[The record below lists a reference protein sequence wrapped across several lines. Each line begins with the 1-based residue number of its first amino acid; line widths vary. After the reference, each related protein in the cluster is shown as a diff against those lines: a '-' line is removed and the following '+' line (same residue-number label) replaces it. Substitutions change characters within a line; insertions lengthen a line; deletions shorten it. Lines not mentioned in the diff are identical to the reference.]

1 MNNVKTKMS
10 SKAKSGPDQNG
21 TDHAKQKGEQKS
33 IFWKMGAPIREWRN
47 LPEEIRA
54 LAEKSARNITLLYE
68 MMIDYRLSLMK
79 TVYPNEKIN
88 QSIWNDFYRIRRD
101 HEHTNEIN
109 LKKARFFSGLKNLRS
124 LRHEWQTI
132 IAREGVLLDLI
143 IRAPASLKFYNF
155 KRGYEEL
162 RKQEKLN
169 EEYNERRFKESYN
182 AIEMA
187 LGYVQDYINKR
198 EGPSQVLNFSE
209 AMQAWTD
216 KMHEMADLQKSGR
229 LAIDELLK
237 RMETLKNGIF
247 EAPPMAKWITA
258 VEERFTRLIKD
269 HNLLEKNYHKSII
282 HGAEMEDMKGILNE
296 VVPRMWINGESEP
309 LDRYL
314 KQVETF
320 ISAHEPALQE
330 ELAYQERHRPWS
342 SNSDAIKDAD
352 EIDML
357 TSFIQIMINAIEARE
372 SHMGDHSATVARLA
386 RLTAEELQW
395 SEQEIKYLQIAGL
408 MHDVGKIW
416 IPDTLLTKVGPLTD
430 NEIQVLRMHPY
441 YSAKIV
447 TSIKA
452 LKDIVPWVYNHHERW
467 DGKGYP
473 DGLRQNEIPLGASI
487 IAVAEAF
494 SSMIFNRLSREPLSF
509 DQAINEVRAGS
520 GKQFDPDVTE
530 QFITAATKIRGEL
543 EERQQKGFSSLLI

>member
-269 HNLLEKNYHKSII
+269 HDLLEKNYHKSII

>member
-10 SKAKSGPDQNG
+10 SKTKSGPDQNG

-143 IRAPASLKFYNF
+143 IRAPASLKFCNF

-269 HNLLEKNYHKSII
+269 HDLLEKNYHKSII

-430 NEIQVLRMHPY
+430 NEIQMLRMHPY

-530 QFITAATKIRGEL
+530 QFITAATKIRVEL